1 MRKTGSR
8 ICGPGILGLTVIWIL
23 VSNAACADEVQRIP
37 IEELKGLLNNPDVI
51 VLDVRA
57 PGDWEGSDSKIQGA
71 IRETWDNFD
80 DWADKYP
87 KDKTLVLYCA

>member
-1 MRKTGSR
+1 MSKKRS
-8 ICGPGILGLTVIWIL
+8 GIFVPAVLGLAAICLL
-23 VSNAACADEVQRIP
+23 VSIAAFADEAQRMSV
-37 IEELKGLLNNPDVI
+37 EDLKALLNNPDVI

-80 DWADKYP
+80 DWADKYT